1 MTVNDTAVNQSE
13 LDLLRQCNTE
23 LEAELEIDRKK
34 IDKLKK
40 TIGGLSSENF
50 DLKREVAKLRKEY
63 GIRIK
68 KQERKNA
75 ELEDRLA
82 KVEQGS
88 SVKDGQDSLV
98 VDEQSQKLE
107 ESVVDVSP
115 SGFSAPI
122 NADTKATKDEEMDAC
137 SAFMLEQY
145 KKSIGEKIRQR
156 NREKKLALQG
166 RLGCFKEAVTNTS
179 PTFCPEVEIKVN
191 IERLENEERVSLRL
205 SNSSDSLQPTKNNV
219 LFSPDSRLQA
229 IKFTPPRTLIPRSIS
244 IKKLANSFC
253 QVNVARGKTIIA
265 KRAEITAWYL
275 FSKRFEEKVVELR
288 SNNKKL
294 TDQTARKQ
302 IYDDMKSYFTGIS
315 DRYLCVM
322 TCKARKI
329 NKLFGYEY
337 NSVTLKKI
345 KATGQSKTITSRMS
359 ETNEEMPDDDGYN
372 ESNSDYNEQI
382 HEELRIYWFRKGLCH
397 SLSNMMLHNK
407 RNAITL
413 NEELMCS
420 GEAEIDFSLDDEIV
434 DHKPGDIKVFD
445 DIDFSFD

>member
-1 MTVNDTAVNQSE
+1 MTVNNTAVNQSE

-23 LEAELEIDRKK
+23 LEVELEIDRKK

-40 TIGGLSSENF
+40 TIGSLSSENF

-88 SVKDGQDSLV
+88 SVKDEQDSLV

-166 RLGCFKEAVTNTS
+166 RLGCFINRFSKNSYEEEAVTNTS
-179 PTFCPEVEIKVN
+179 PTFCPEVEIK
-191 IERLENEERVSLRL
+191 
-205 SNSSDSLQPTKNNV
+205 V

-329 NKLFGYEY
+329 NKLFG
-337 NSVTLKKI
+337 
-345 KATGQSKTITSRMS
+345 TGQSKTITSRMS

-382 HEELRIYWFRKGLCH
+382 HEELRIYWFRKGL
-397 SLSNMMLHNK
+397 
-407 RNAITL
+407 
-413 NEELMCS
+413 
-420 GEAEIDFSLDDEIV
+420 
-434 DHKPGDIKVFD
+434 
-445 DIDFSFD
+445 

>member
-1 MTVNDTAVNQSE
+1 MTVNNTAVNQSE

-23 LEAELEIDRKK
+23 LEVELEIDRKK

-40 TIGGLSSENF
+40 TIGSLSSENF

-88 SVKDGQDSLV
+88 SVKDEQDSLV

-166 RLGCFKEAVTNTS
+166 RLGCFINRFSKNSYEEEAVTNTS
-179 PTFCPEVEIKVN
+179 PTFCPEVEIKV
-191 IERLENEERVSLRL
+191 
-205 SNSSDSLQPTKNNV
+205 

-229 IKFTPPRTLIPRSIS
+229 INFTPPRTLIPRSIS

-253 QVNVARGKTIIA
+253 QANVARGKTIIA

-329 NKLFGYEY
+329 NKLFG
-337 NSVTLKKI
+337 
-345 KATGQSKTITSRMS
+345 QSKTITSCMS

-382 HEELRIYWFRKGLCH
+382 HEELRIYWFRKGL
-397 SLSNMMLHNK
+397 
-407 RNAITL
+407 
-413 NEELMCS
+413 
-420 GEAEIDFSLDDEIV
+420 
-434 DHKPGDIKVFD
+434 
-445 DIDFSFD
+445 

>member
-145 KKSIGEKIRQR
+145 KKSIV
-156 NREKKLALQG
+156 NRFSKNSYEE
-166 RLGCFKEAVTNTS
+166 EAVTNTS
-179 PTFCPEVEIKVN
+179 PTFCPEVEIK
-191 IERLENEERVSLRL
+191 
-205 SNSSDSLQPTKNNV
+205 V

-329 NKLFGYEY
+329 NKLFG
-337 NSVTLKKI
+337 
-345 KATGQSKTITSRMS
+345 TGQSKTITSRMS

>member
-1 MTVNDTAVNQSE
+1 M
-13 LDLLRQCNTE
+13 
-23 LEAELEIDRKK
+23 KK
-34 IDKLKK
+34 KPLPILH
-40 TIGGLSSENF
+40 L
-50 DLKREVAKLRKEY
+50 
-63 GIRIK
+63 
-68 KQERKNA
+68 
-75 ELEDRLA
+75 
-82 KVEQGS
+82 
-88 SVKDGQDSLV
+88 
-98 VDEQSQKLE
+98 
-107 ESVVDVSP
+107 P
-115 SGFSAPI
+115 SA
-122 NADTKATKDEEMDAC
+122 
-137 SAFMLEQY
+137 
-145 KKSIGEKIRQR
+145 R
-156 NREKKLALQG
+156 
-166 RLGCFKEAVTNTS
+166 
-179 PTFCPEVEIKVN
+179 
-191 IERLENEERVSLRL
+191 
-205 SNSSDSLQPTKNNV
+205 
-219 LFSPDSRLQA
+219 
-229 IKFTPPRTLIPRSIS
+229 RTLIPRSIS

-329 NKLFGYEY
+329 NKLFG
-337 NSVTLKKI
+337 
-345 KATGQSKTITSRMS
+345 QSKTITSCMS

-420 GEAEIDFSLDDEIV
+420 GEAEIDFGLDDEIV

-445 DIDFSFD
+445 DIDFSLD

>member
-166 RLGCFKEAVTNTS
+166 RLAETVNNVEKSFSKNSYEEEAVTNTS

-219 LFSPDSRLQA
+219 NGWTFSNIATEFVQNL
-229 IKFTPPRTLIPRSIS
+229 LSIS

-329 NKLFGYEY
+329 NKLFG
-337 NSVTLKKI
+337 
-345 KATGQSKTITSRMS
+345 TGQSKTITSRMS

-382 HEELRIYWFRKGLCH
+382 HEELRIYWFRKGL
-397 SLSNMMLHNK
+397 
-407 RNAITL
+407 
-413 NEELMCS
+413 
-420 GEAEIDFSLDDEIV
+420 
-434 DHKPGDIKVFD
+434 
-445 DIDFSFD
+445 